1 MPPPLLP
8 AVKEHSD
15 VPEVS
20 LVQRTSAHEYICQ
33 KRLRLYHLRIRK
45 KKLIEDSFFKTIIDV
60 QVQVH
65 LFHSKHIILY
75 EVQNYIQKYKKKNQ
89 DFQKRNRKKK
99 NKQ

>member
-75 EVQNYIQKYKKKNQ
+75 EVQNYIQKYKKKPG
-89 DFQKRNRKKK
+89 FSKEKQKKEK
-99 NKQ
+99 